1 MRKIIILL
9 IGALAC
15 LYVNA
20 QTCILTGNINNTSDT
35 TITVYLLYAGAHYH
49 NQSVEIPVHNG
60 KFKKNI
66 PLLYPVFALL
76 NAYGMER
83 RLILSPERNLH
94 MVFDAQKDPADM
106 ELTGTASKENIL
118 LHDLKIGEMPFFMQG
133 KPAENVY
140 AKMPID
146 SLNNIVLAIT
156 KKQCIEGDK
165 KIKSSNIPDYLQEIL
180 STEFRYVNQCYLFD
194 LAQNYMRWA
203 GNKDQEAFQEEVMN
217 VEPLPNGIT
226 LVNCL
231 FANMMLNN
239 YIRAQL
245 MNAGKKIRT
254 DSAAAT
260 RAIEDL
266 FRMPFA
272 EIMKQAEKYG
282 ERYMLTWLYAK
293 YNLAPDV
300 RDKILFNCIME
311 SCDNKL
317 YSIAAVLRDTLQQ
330 YYPGSYYIAMAKEEV
345 KKMQD
350 QLEKEKNNQ
359 KITFHTGKSFQSF
372 AELTALHKNK
382 VIYVDI
388 WGTWCGPCR
397 EEMKYAAAVRKQFAG
412 KDIVLVYLDMD
423 EDNKE
428 EDWKEM
434 ARMYGLEGQHYRLN
448 NDSIQSLW
456 KEIEQEGGE
465 INRYPTY
472 VLFNKN
478 GKMSKANAARPSDG
492 EKLFEQI
499 DILLKE

>member
-15 LYVNA
+15 LYVHA
-20 QTCILTGNINNTSDT
+20 QPCTLTGQIKNSSDT
-35 TITVYLLYAGAHYH
+35 TVSLYLLYAGAHYRH
-49 NQSVEIPVHNG
+49 QSVDIKVYHG
-60 KFKKNI
+60 KFATTI
-66 PLLYPVFALL
+66 SLPYPVFALFD
-76 NAYGMER
+76 GHGQER
-83 RLILSPERNLH
+83 RLLLSPGRNLH
-94 MVFDAQKDPADM
+94 MVFDAKIDSGNMAM
-106 ELTGTASKENIL
+106 TGGASKENIL
-118 LHDLKIGEMPFFMQG
+118 LHELKIGEVPFFLQG
-133 KPAENVY
+133 KPEENRY
-140 AKMPID
+140 AKMPLD
-146 SLNNIVLAIT
+146 SLNNLVLKVT
-156 KKQCIEGDK
+156 KEQRIEADK
-165 KIKSSNIPDYLQEIL
+165 KIKSCNIPDYLQTIL
-180 STEFRYVNQCYLFD
+180 FTEFRYVNQCYLFD

-203 GNKDQEAFQEEVMN
+203 RNKDQETFQEEVMQ
-217 VEPLPNGIT
+217 VEPLPNSIM

-239 YIRAQL
+239 YIRNQL

-260 RAIEDL
+260 KAIEQL

-272 EIMKQAEKYG
+272 EIMKQADKYG

-293 YNLAPDV
+293 YNLAPGV

-317 YSIAAVLRDTLQQ
+317 YTIAAVLQDTLEL
-330 YYPGSYYIAMAKEEV
+330 YYPNSYYIDMAKAEV

-350 QLEKEKNNQ
+350 VLERENNNQ
-359 KITFHTGKSFQSF
+359 KIVFHAGKSFQSF
-372 AELTALHKNK
+372 KELTTLHKDN

-397 EEMKYAAAVRKQFAG
+397 EEMKYAAAVRKRFAG
-412 KDIVLVYLDMD
+412 KDIVLVYVDMD

-428 EDWKEM
+428 NDWKEM

-448 NDSIQSLW
+448 NDNIKPLW

-465 INRYPTY
+465 TNRYPTY
-472 VLFNKN
+472 VLFDKK
-478 GKMSKANAARPSDG
+478 GKMIKANAARPSDG
-492 EKLFEQI
+492 QKLFEQV
-499 DILLKE
+499 DALLKE